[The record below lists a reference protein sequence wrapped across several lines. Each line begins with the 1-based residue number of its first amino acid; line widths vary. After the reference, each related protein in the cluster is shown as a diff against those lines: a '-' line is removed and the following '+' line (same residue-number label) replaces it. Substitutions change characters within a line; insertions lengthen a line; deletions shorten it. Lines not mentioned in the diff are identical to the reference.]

1 MFDPRPAVFT
11 DQWQPLQPPQLPLQ
25 PPSPQPPQPPCLWE
39 CHVAQPTPP
48 NTIAP
53 TMMVGR
59 LKFVARNSIIQNTP
73 FQTGQMILL
82 DLGNV
87 DLDLV
92 VANILIGAEHQ
103 VQECGK
109 NHDCHDGEEV
119 EANLTGDQTTDLVH
133 DQSCAVS

>member
-1 MFDPRPAVFT
+1 
-11 DQWQPLQPPQLPLQ
+11 
-25 PPSPQPPQPPCLWE
+25 
-39 CHVAQPTPP
+39 
-48 NTIAP
+48 
-53 TMMVGR
+53 
-59 LKFVARNSIIQNTP
+59 
-73 FQTGQMILL
+73 MILL

-119 EANLTGDQTTDLVH
+119 EANLTGDQATDLVH
-133 DQSCAVS
+133 D